1 MQWGWIVRQARN
13 MQAAKTK
20 GDDAVDS
27 REIRVNDWWKRP
39 FDLAVLVTV
48 HVALAPVWLLLW
60 TAIPLAIWLHDRG
73 PILYTQE
80 RLGKGGR
87 IFRVYKFRSM
97 IPNAERNTGAIQ
109 ATDDDPRMTTIG
121 RFLRKRALDEL
132 PKVINMWKSEISLVG
147 PRPLRLEEA
156 LPFTERHPEFRRR
169 LLVRPGLTGIAQVHG
184 RNDTSLLGK
193 LRYDMVYIRRMSP
206 LLDLWLLTASVR
218 LTIVG
223 RWQGRKR

>member
-1 MQWGWIVRQARN
+1 MGLDSRQARN

-48 HVALAPVWLLLW
+48 HVALAPIWLLLW

-73 PILYTQE
+73 PIFYTQE

-87 IFRVYKFRSM
+87 VFRVYKFRSM
-97 IPNAERNTGAIQ
+97 VADAERHTGPVWAEE
-109 ATDDDPRMTTIG
+109 DDPRITPVG
-121 RFLRKRALDEL
+121 RFLRRRALDEL
-132 PKVINMWKSEISLVG
+132 PQVINMWKGDISLVG
-147 PRPLRLEEA
+147 PRAERPELTQR
-156 LPFTERHPEFRRR
+156 FTREHPEFRRR
-169 LLVRPGLTGIAQVHG
+169 LVVRPGMTGIAQVYG
-184 RNDTSLLGK
+184 RYSTRPVGK

-206 LLDLWLLTASVR
+206 LLDLRLLTASVR

>member
-1 MQWGWIVRQARN
+1 MGWMVRRARN

-73 PILYTQE
+73 PIFYTQE

-87 IFRVYKFRSM
+87 VFRVYKFRSM
-97 IPNAERNTGAIQ
+97 VADAERHTGPVWAEEG
-109 ATDDDPRMTTIG
+109 DPRITPVG
-121 RFLRKRALDEL
+121 RFLRRRALDEL
-132 PKVINMWKSEISLVG
+132 PQVINMWKGDISLVG
-147 PRPLRLEEA
+147 PRAERPELTQR
-156 LPFTERHPEFRRR
+156 FTREHPEFRRR
-169 LLVRPGLTGIAQVHG
+169 LVVRPGMTGIAQVYG
-184 RNDTSLLGK
+184 RYSTRPVGK

-206 LLDLWLLTASVR
+206 LLDLRLLTASVR
-218 LTIVG
+218 LTLFG

>member
-1 MQWGWIVRQARN
+1 

-80 RLGKGGR
+80 RLGKGGGS
-87 IFRVYKFRSM
+87 FAS
-97 IPNAERNTGAIQ
+97 TSS
-109 ATDDDPRMTTIG
+109 G
-121 RFLRKRALDEL
+121 R
-132 PKVINMWKSEISLVG
+132 
-147 PRPLRLEEA
+147 
-156 LPFTERHPEFRRR
+156 
-169 LLVRPGLTGIAQVHG
+169 
-184 RNDTSLLGK
+184 
-193 LRYDMVYIRRMSP
+193 
-206 LLDLWLLTASVR
+206 
-218 LTIVG
+218 
-223 RWQGRKR
+223 